1 MAIAYLTNINLNNNQ
16 VKSFKVDNQTS
27 DPTGLTGEGQLIY
40 RTDTN
45 ELKYHIG
52 SNTWETITVAG
63 GSVTSVDI
71 SSSTGTITVGG
82 GPITNAGTLTV
93 NLPTTGVT
101 AGPYTSADITVDAY
115 GRITAASDG
124 GAGTMT
130 SWRLTGDSGTSAS
143 VEDND
148 LVTIQGGT
156 YITTSANGF
165 IVDVEHDTTTRVSST
180 STASPGSAGTFTA
193 VDSITSNNTGHVT
206 AVNLKTVTMPTSDN
220 YGNWELDADS
230 GTPQSVAS
238 GDTATFTGLT
248 KITTAVASPDTLTIT
263 HDLQSQTDTTSAN
276 SPGFGGTFT
285 AIDSVS
291 RDSTGHATGVNLKTI
306 TFPADSNTTSLPVKN
321 SAGTTQFTSTNLTGV
336 RFAASGATSIAFTP
350 GSQLV
355 TFTSTDNNET
365 YTLPVSAG
373 TAVSGHTVADFN
385 LTAGGTGSGIKSRVT
400 LAGKNSNI
408 LITET
413 TGNNGVIKIALT
425 DNVTITDSLTVTQD
439 VQVNNDLNVL
449 GAGSFTGQVTV
460 PTANTGTS
468 APNLAQVELL
478 IAGVGVFQGAYNAST
493 NTPKLSGATNVA
505 LNLGDYFVVSVA
517 GNNGGYFANL
527 EPGDFIFANADIAA
541 GSSPAASA
549 YTVVQADANIA
560 GSGTTDGNT
569 QKGVSGF
576 DSANF
581 TVSANGWVQLNN
593 QGTTGNYGDANET
606 VTLAIN
612 ADGIVTSASEQAI
625 AITASQ
631 VTNFCTAVDS
641 CVADNGVT
649 TNIGDGTATAY
660 VINHLLD
667 TRNVIVSCFRNSTPW
682 DTVMLDVERTS
693 VDSVTL
699 RTTTALTTNQVSVI
713 ITRVT

>member
-45 ELKYHIG
+45 ELKYHVG

-93 NLPTTGVT
+93 NLPVTGVT
-101 AGPYTSADITVDAY
+101 AGSYTSADITVDTY

-143 VEDND
+143 VQDND

-165 IVDVEHDTTTRVSST
+165 IVDVEHDATTRVSST

-193 VDSITSNNTGHVT
+193 VDSITSNSTGHIT

-238 GDTATFTGLT
+238 GDTATFTGST
-248 KITTAVASPDTLTIT
+248 KITTAVAAPDTLTIT

-321 SAGTTQFTSTNLTGV
+321 SGGSTQFTSTNLTGV

-400 LAGKNSNI
+400 LAGK
-408 LITET
+408 T
-413 TGNNGVIKIALT
+413 VI
-425 DNVTITDSLTVTQD
+425 S
-439 VQVNNDLNVL
+439 
-449 GAGSFTGQVTV
+449 
-460 PTANTGTS
+460 
-468 APNLAQVELL
+468 
-478 IAGVGVFQGAYNAST
+478 
-493 NTPKLSGATNVA
+493 
-505 LNLGDYFVVSVA
+505 
-517 GNNGGYFANL
+517 
-527 EPGDFIFANADIAA
+527 
-541 GSSPAASA
+541 
-549 YTVVQADANIA
+549 
-560 GSGTTDGNT
+560 
-569 QKGVSGF
+569 
-576 DSANF
+576 
-581 TVSANGWVQLNN
+581 
-593 QGTTGNYGDANET
+593 
-606 VTLAIN
+606 
-612 ADGIVTSASEQAI
+612 
-625 AITASQ
+625 
-631 VTNFCTAVDS
+631 
-641 CVADNGVT
+641 
-649 TNIGDGTATAY
+649 
-660 VINHLLD
+660 
-667 TRNVIVSCFRNSTPW
+667 
-682 DTVMLDVERTS
+682 
-693 VDSVTL
+693 
-699 RTTTALTTNQVSVI
+699 
-713 ITRVT
+713 

>member
-449 GAGSFTGQVTV
+449 GTGSFTGQVTV

-478 IAGVGVFQGAYNAST
+478 IAGVGIFQGGYNAST
-493 NTPKLSGATNVA
+493 NSPALSGASNVA

-593 QGTTGNYGDANET
+593 QGTAGNYGDANET

-631 VTNFCTAVDS
+631 VTDFCTAVDT

-649 TNIGDGTATAY
+649 ANIGNGSATAY
-660 VINHLLD
+660 TITHNLN

-693 VDSVTL
+693 VNLITL
-699 RTTTALTTNQVSVI
+699 RTTTALASNAVSVI
-713 ITRVT
+713 ITKVT